1 MNKISIDELKAKM
14 EANEIFTLVDLRD
27 KQLYEHNHIPSAMNV
42 PYVNDFKGDAEGIL
56 HDKDAEIIAYADDE
70 SSSEGAC
77 ATFNEMGYRNLKCLD
92 GGIRGWME
100 KGYQLEF
107 GEES

>member
-14 EANEIFTLVDLRD
+14 AANEIFTLVDLRD
-27 KQLYEHNHIPSAMNV
+27 KQLYEHNHIPSAMSV
-42 PYVNDFKGDAEGIL
+42 PYHNDFKSDTEGVL
-56 HDKDAEIIAYADDE
+56 HDKDAEIIAYSDDE
-70 SSSEGAC
+70 ESSAGAC
-77 ATFNEMGYRNLKCLD
+77 AMFGEMGYKNMKCLD
-92 GGIRGWME
+92 GGIRSWME